1 MSQKEEIKAMYG
13 ELDWK
18 MQKMKQQLTEI
29 ESKFEH
35 WKEAYIIIEND
46 LRIFKKLLKEF

>member
-1 MSQKEEIKAMYG
+1 MSQKEELKEKFE
-13 ELDWK
+13 ELNWK
-18 MQKMKQQLTEI
+18 VQKMKQQLTEI